1 MALRNQV
8 LLILDMSYK
17 NMAIYVQ
24 EIIFTNSDRFVIIG
38 SRREDDNLSRGTGWM
53 LEMARAFG
61 QLKRNKSNLTNECI
75 DAFLNQD

>member
-24 EIIFTNSDRFVIIG
+24 VIIFTNSDRFVIIG
-38 SRREDDNLSRGTGWM
+38 SRREDDNLSKGTGGM

-61 QLKRNKSNLTNECI
+61 QLKRNKSNLTNE
-75 DAFLNQD
+75 

>member
-38 SRREDDNLSRGTGWM
+38 SGREDDRLSRGTGGM

-61 QLKRNKSNLTNECI
+61 QLKRNKSNLTNE
-75 DAFLNQD
+75 